1 MPNGWTI
8 VGTPDELRDLFESPH
23 RFGKEI
29 EKRVA
34 AAGAG
39 VDHIFWNESDPTADP
54 PVPRTAYVLTKVP
67 KHDANAVFDRLD
79 EQLGPTTRLYDEFEE
94 IERRGGEAD

>member
-8 VGTPDELRDLFESPH
+8 VGTPEELVELLESPH

-29 EKRVA
+29 ERRVA
-34 AAGAG
+34 AAGAV
-39 VDHIFWNESDPTADP
+39 VDHIFWNKSELTADP

-67 KHDANAVFDRLD
+67 KNDADAVFDRL
-79 EQLGPTTRLYDEFEE
+79 EEYLGPTTRLYDEFEE